1 MSSERTPAGLALLD
15 PAYEIIRE
23 IGSGGTSVVYL
34 ARDRAT
40 GEEVAIKLIR
50 AKYLEDEEAIAR
62 FAREARFVAQLDHPN
77 VVGVREVL
85 DLGTG
90 GIALV
95 MTHIEGRTL
104 KQLIHDERPLRRD
117 RVVRIMRDV
126 ARALAAAHA
135 LGIIHRDVK
144 PENIFID
151 ANDRALLADFG
162 VARSMSNDS
171 QLTMHGVA
179 IGTPSYMAPE
189 QIDGGDLDGRADIY
203 SLGLVAW
210 EMFTG
215 HRPWEGESLYA
226 VLYHQRHHELPDV
239 REMRQDVTDE
249 IADVIN
255 GAIEKEPSARW
266 QTMNDLIAALD
277 GAAPSRNARDHV
289 PVSTETQRF
298 VRPLTPAPDSPVVSG
313 VPARRREPV
322 AIQPSAAAEGVPPH
336 ASPAGAMP
344 VQAYFAPGEL
354 GEAVAPATPGLN
366 DRLDLKTRF
375 ERLRHFDLRGRFTR
389 PGRLSLP
396 PSVVVS
402 RRRAAV
408 GAAALLI
415 FVAFAFVAKGVE
427 GRSNG
432 DRAPATPGTQNASSG
447 EVGRVSPRPD
457 PLRAA
462 AVNSAPLPLPE
473 SLTVAAA
480 IGDEAGAADKSAQ
493 QSVTATDA
501 PVGIALE
508 AGQSA
513 AAVAKPP
520 GFVPPPAVPPRTQA
534 PAATAASSISV
545 ADAIGPPAR
554 TKVSIVAGGLHTC
567 LVAVDG
573 RAFCW
578 GGNDRGQVGVLGG
591 TRLSTPSAV
600 GAELRFTAVA
610 PGLAHSCAIARG
622 GALWCWGENDHG
634 QLGDR
639 STIARP
645 LPVRAAVGHAFR
657 SIAAGAAHTCGIEL
671 DGEAWCWGADGHG
684 QLGDG
689 GTADHTLPV
698 SVAGADRF
706 TSIDVGWN
714 FTCALTREGRA
725 LCWGENAAGQLGDG
739 STTDRHTPSAVQAD
753 VQFRSISAGNA
764 HACGVTDSG
773 DAYCWGRNA
782 SGELGDGTTAPRTTP
797 VRVRSDE
804 HFVSIA
810 AGAVHTCAV
819 AEDGEAW
826 CWGRNTYGQLGNGGT
841 SDSGQPTRVA
851 GGHIFASVRAFGS
864 HTCGSTVS
872 GEAFCWGYNSDGQL
886 GDGTRI
892 HRTRPVY
899 VERPGG

>member
-1 MSSERTPAGLALLD
+1 MSSERTPAGLASLD
-15 PAYEIIRE
+15 PAYEIIKE
-23 IGSGGTSVVYL
+23 IGRGGTAVVYL

-40 GEEVAIKLIR
+40 REEVAIKLIR

-85 DLGTG
+85 DLGSA

-95 MTHIEGRTL
+95 MDHIDGRTL

-126 ARALAAAHA
+126 AQALAAAHA

-151 ANDRALLADFG
+151 ASDRALLADFG
-162 VARSMSNDS
+162 VARSMSGDT

-189 QIDGGDLDGRADIY
+189 QIDGGVLDGRADVY

-210 EMFTG
+210 EMFSG

-266 QTMNDLIAALD
+266 QTMNELIAAID

-289 PVSTETQRF
+289 PVSSETQRF
-298 VRPLTPAPDSPVVSG
+298 VRPLTPPPSSPVVSG
-313 VPARRREPV
+313 VPARRRAPV
-322 AIQPSAAAEGVPPH
+322 SEGDETNAETGSVVPSPIH
-336 ASPAGAMP
+336 
-344 VQAYFAPGEL
+344 AYFAPGEL
-354 GEAVAPATPGLN
+354 DAEASSAAPSLLERL
-366 DRLDLKTRF
+366 DVRRRLDLLTR
-375 ERLRHFDLRGRFTR
+375 FDLRGRFPLPR
-389 PGRLSLP
+389 RISLP
-396 PSVVVS
+396 QNFPVS
-402 RRRAAV
+402 RKRIALG
-408 GAAALLI
+408 GAALIVMIALG
-415 FVAFAFVAKGVE
+415 FVATAVE
-427 GRSNG
+427 GRSDG
-432 DRAPATPGTQNASSG
+432 GLVPVTPGTQNASSG
-447 EVGRVSPRPD
+447 EVGRVPR
-457 PLRAA
+457 RAGQA
-462 AVNSAPLPLPE
+462 LPGVSRSATSPLPE
-473 SLTVAAA
+473 SLSVAAA
-480 IGDEAGAADKSAQ
+480 IGDERPSAEGQSEAGTGAP
-493 QSVTATDA
+493 DA
-501 PVGIALE
+501 PLGIALE
-508 AGQSA
+508 AGRA
-513 AAVAKPP
+513 AASVAKAP
-520 GFVPPPAVPPRTQA
+520 GFVPPPAVPPRNQTT
-534 PAATAASSISV
+534 PTVVPPSISV
-545 ADAIGPPAR
+545 AEAIGPPVR
-554 TKVSIVAGGLHTC
+554 PKVSIVAGGLHTC
-567 LVAVDG
+567 LVAIDG

-578 GGNDRGQVGVLGG
+578 GGNDRGQVGVVGG
-591 TRLSTPSAV
+591 ARLSTPSPV
-600 GAELRFTAVA
+600 GADLRFTAVA

-639 STIARP
+639 STIART

-684 QLGDG
+684 QLGDAG
-689 GTADHTLPV
+689 STDHSLPV
-698 SVAGADRF
+698 SVSGGDRF

-714 FTCALTREGRA
+714 FTCALTREGKA

-739 STTDRHTPSAVQAD
+739 TTIDRHTPTVVQAD
-753 VQFRSISAGNA
+753 VPFKSITAGNA
-764 HACGVTDSG
+764 HACAVTEGG

-841 SDSGQPTRVA
+841 TDSGQPTRVA

>member
-1 MSSERTPAGLALLD
+1 MSSERTPAGLASLD
-15 PAYEIIRE
+15 PDYEIIRE
-23 IGSGGTSVVYL
+23 IGRGGTAVVYL
-34 ARDRAT
+34 ARERAT
-40 GEEVAIKLIR
+40 GNEVAIKLIR

-77 VVGVREVL
+77 VVGVHAVL
-85 DLGTG
+85 DLGAA

-95 MTHIEGRTL
+95 MSHIAGRTL
-104 KQLIHDERPLRRD
+104 KQLIQEERPLRRD

-126 ARALAAAHA
+126 AAALASAHA

-151 ANDRALLADFG
+151 ADDRALLADFG
-162 VARSMSNDS
+162 VARSMSGDT

-189 QIDGGDLDGRADIY
+189 QIDGGELDGRADIY

-266 QTMNDLIAALD
+266 QTMDELIAALD
-277 GAAPSRNARDHV
+277 GVAPMRHARDHV

-298 VRPLTPAPDSPVVSG
+298 VRPLTPAPEGPPVPVVA
-313 VPARRREPV
+313 PRRREPV
-322 AIQPSAAAEGVPPH
+322 PVRSQPSAVEVSPVEGYFEPGELEEV
-336 ASPAGAMP
+336 SPAGTGLLARLGL
-344 VQAYFAPGEL
+344 PG
-354 GEAVAPATPGLN
+354 
-366 DRLDLKTRF
+366 RLA
-375 ERLRHFDLRGRFTR
+375 R
-389 PGRLSLP
+389 PGRIGLP
-396 PSVVVS
+396 ASFGHS
-402 RRRAAV
+402 RRRIAL
-408 GAAALLI
+408 GAAALVGVIALG
-415 FVAFAFVAKGVE
+415 FVATAVE
-427 GRSNG
+427 GRSDT
-432 DRAPATPGTQNASSG
+432 DRDPAAQATHAASSG
-447 EVGRVSPRPD
+447 EVAKVVPRQSPASNATESG
-457 PLRAA
+457 LG
-462 AVNSAPLPLPE
+462 NLTLPE
-473 SLTVAAA
+473 SLSVAAA
-480 IGDEAGAADKSAQ
+480 LADPMANPSGDGSARGATSGV
-493 QSVTATDA
+493 SSDA
-501 PVGIALE
+501 PVGIALD
-508 AGQSA
+508 AGRA
-513 AAVAKPP
+513 AASVAKAP
-520 GFVPPPAVPPRTQA
+520 GFVPPPAVPRGPAA
-534 PAATAASSISV
+534 PAATPSSISV
-545 ADAIGPPAR
+545 AAAIGPPAR
-554 TKVSIVAGGLHTC
+554 PKVSVVAGGLHTC

-573 RAFCW
+573 RTYCW
-578 GGNDRGQVGVLGG
+578 GGNDRGQLGVVGG
-591 TRLSTPSAV
+591 TRLSAPSAV

-622 GALWCWGENDHG
+622 GGLWCWGENDHG

-639 STIARP
+639 STTAKP
-645 LPVRAAVGHAFR
+645 LPVRSAVGHAFR
-657 SIAAGAAHTCGIEL
+657 SVAAGAAHTCGIET
-671 DGEAWCWGADGHG
+671 DGDAWCWGADGHG

-689 GTADHTLPV
+689 GSLDRSSPV
-698 SVAGADRF
+698 AVAGTDRF

-714 FTCALTREGRA
+714 FTCALTGEGTA
-725 LCWGENAAGQLGDG
+725 MCWGENAAGQLGDG
-739 STTDRHTPSAVQAD
+739 TTADRRTPSLVRGD
-753 VQFRSISAGNA
+753 VRFRSITAGNA
-764 HACGVTDSG
+764 HACGVTDGG

-841 SDSGQPTRVA
+841 TDSGQPTRVA

-886 GDGTRI
+886 GDGTRT